1 MKRIVLVLLL
11 AILLPA
17 VLLAGLALRSLR
29 DQELVVESQRT
40 RLLQSGCDGLADRI
54 NRFLDDLRVF
64 HEQLVEEIVSEEG
77 AKAETDFDALV
88 RERWSQAA
96 AATVV
101 RDGTTILTAQPEP
114 GSAGDRFLAAN
125 GDFLTNRRVVEVFQ
139 AAPLGAL
146 VEADAGATPP
156 ETLKE
161 SEALSTAMQ
170 KKTAAPSKWK
180 VAVPESRAAPAI
192 PAPAAPAPAPAATTA
207 SASPVAEFSAAA
219 AAAPSTMA
227 ATAADGAA
235 PGAAL
240 QLRNVAPMQQRVAN
254 EEGRVADPTVSSGV
268 ALNVSSF
275 TPANVYNNQVTSGGD
290 EGAVSRLVDGNLH
303 ILLWKRHPR
312 NPSLTFWT
320 ELDLNAVKADLSGI
334 LADSPDAASPEACF
348 ALLDSD
354 GAPAARTRPDF
365 TADWSLPFVA
375 SEVGPLLPRWEVA
388 AYLID
393 PGSLNADA
401 RRVRMTLWIV
411 ILALVGAV
419 ATGSVLVAR
428 SVGDEMKLAARKT
441 DFVGNVSH
449 ELKTPLTSIRMFS
462 ELLAGPGADDP
473 RKTRHY
479 AEILSRE
486 SARLSRLINRL
497 LDFSKLDRGEMRL
510 ERSPVD
516 LAVLVRETV
525 GDLRES
531 VEAAGMELVL
541 DLPEGGGPVV
551 AGDRDALAQVVV
563 NLLGNAVKYAA
574 AGRDVEVAVGTGG
587 GGAVLSVS
595 DRGPGVPRAHR
606 RRIFERFYRVD
617 DSINSGIDG
626 SGIGL
631 ALCRQIAERHGGSIR
646 HEPRKGGGSIFVLT
660 LPLAS

>member
-29 DQELVVESQRT
+29 DQEVVVESQRT
-40 RLLQSGCDGLADRI
+40 RLLQTGCDGLAERI
-54 NRFLDDLRVF
+54 NRFLDDLRLF

-77 AKAETDFDALV
+77 DRATSDFDALV
-88 RERWSQAA
+88 RARWSQAA

-101 RDGTTILTAQPEP
+101 RDGNTLLTERPEP
-114 GSAGDRFLAAN
+114 GSAAERFLAAN

-139 AAPLGAL
+139 AAPLGAVL
-146 VEADAGATPP
+146 EAEKIAAPQEAREESGSLSASVE
-156 ETLKE
+156 
-161 SEALSTAMQ
+161 
-170 KKTAAPSKWK
+170 KKASAPSKWK
-180 VAVPESRAAPAI
+180 VAVPEGRGVAPI
-192 PAPAAPAPAPAATTA
+192 AAPAPAAAPAA
-207 SASPVAEFSAAA
+207 PIAAKEVPGSL
-219 AAAPSTMA
+219 APQMT
-227 ATAADGAA
+227 
-235 PGAAL
+235 
-240 QLRNVAPMQQRVAN
+240 RNVVPMQQRAMS
-254 EEGRVADPTVSSGV
+254 EEGQMADATLSGGAV
-268 ALNVSSF
+268 GNFSSF
-275 TPANVYNNQVTSGGD
+275 TPENVDNTQVTSGGN
-290 EGAVSRLVDGNLH
+290 EGAVSRLVDGRLH
-303 ILLWKRHPR
+303 ILLWKRHPHD
-312 NPSLTFWT
+312 PSLTFWT
-320 ELDLNAVKADLSGI
+320 ELDLNAVKSDLAGI
-334 LADSPDAASPEACF
+334 LADPPAAAVSTEACF

-354 GAPAARTRPDF
+354 GEPAARTLPEF

-393 PGSLNADA
+393 PGSLTADA
-401 RRVRMTLWIV
+401 RKVRLTLWVV

-419 ATGSVLVAR
+419 AAGSILVAR
-428 SVGDEMKLAARKT
+428 SVGDEMKLAAQKT

-473 RKTRHY
+473 QKTRHY
-479 AEILSRE
+479 AGILSRE

-510 ERSPVD
+510 DRVPVD
-516 LAVLVRETV
+516 LSDLVRETA
-525 GDLRES
+525 GDLRDS
-531 VEAAGMELVL
+531 VEAAGMELSL
-541 DLPEGGGPVV
+541 ALPREGGPVV
-551 AGDRDALAQVVV
+551 SGDRDALAQIVV
-563 NLLGNAVKYAA
+563 NLLGNTVKYAS
-574 AGRDVEVAVGTGG
+574 AGKVVEVALERSGG
-587 GGAVLSVS
+587 EVTLSVS

-646 HEPRKGGGSIFVLT
+646 HEPRKGGGSVFVVT
-660 LPLAS
+660 LPHRS

>member
-40 RLLQSGCDGLADRI
+40 RLLQSGCDGLAGRI

-77 AKAETDFDALV
+77 ARAETDFDALV

-114 GSAGDRFLAAN
+114 GSVGDRFLAAN

-146 VEADAGATPP
+146 VEA
-156 ETLKE
+156 EEVHRKE
-161 SEALSTAMQ
+161 SAPPPPGEPIEERRQRTALQ
-170 KKTAAPSKWK
+170 KVK
-180 VAVPESRAAPAI
+180 VAVPESRNAMPLSTS
-192 PAPAAPAPAPAATTA
+192 AAPAPAPAATTA
-207 SASPVAEFSAAA
+207 SASPVAEIPAAVA
-219 AAAPSTMA
+219 ATPSSMA

-235 PGAAL
+235 PAAAL
-240 QLRNVAPMQQRVAN
+240 QFRNVAPMQQRVAR
-254 EEGRVADPTVSSGV
+254 EEGRVADQTMSSGA

-303 ILLWKRHPR
+303 VLLWKRHPR

-320 ELDLNAVKADLSGI
+320 ELDLNAVKADLAGI

-428 SVGDEMKLAARKT
+428 SVGDEMRLAARKT

-510 ERSPVD
+510 DRAPVD
-516 LAVLVRETV
+516 LAVVVRETV

-531 VEAAGMELVL
+531 LEAAGMKLVL
-541 DLPEGGGPVV
+541 DLPASGGPVV

-574 AGRDVEVAVGTGG
+574 AGKDVDIAVGTGG

-606 RRIFERFYRVD
+606 RRIFERFYRID

-646 HEPRKGGGSIFVLT
+646 HEPRKGGGSVFVLT

>member
-1 MKRIVLVLLL
+1 MKRIILVLLL

-64 HEQLVEEIVSEEG
+64 HERLVEEIVEDEG
-77 AKAETDFDALV
+77 ARAETDFDALV

-101 RDGTTILTAQPEP
+101 RDGATILTERPEP
-114 GSAGDRFLAAN
+114 GSAADRFLLAN

-139 AAPLGAL
+139 AAPLGAQL
-146 VEADAGATPP
+146 EAEVADKGTVSA
-156 ETLKE
+156 KE
-161 SEALSTAMQ
+161 SESVSAATAE
-170 KKTAAPSKWK
+170 KAESFSKWK
-180 VAVPESRAAPAI
+180 VAVPERKMAS
-192 PAPAAPAPAPAATTA
+192 PAPAPAAPRAPA
-207 SASPVAEFSAAA
+207 SDSMAA
-219 AAAPSTMA
+219 AAAP
-227 ATAADGAA
+227 AA
-235 PGAAL
+235 PAAVAP
-240 QLRNVAPMQQRVAN
+240 QIMRNVMPTQQRAVS
-254 EEGRVADPTVSSGV
+254 EEGQVAESTRSDGIAGNFSSF
-268 ALNVSSF
+268 APLNVF
-275 TPANVYNNQVTSGGD
+275 NTQVTSGAD
-290 EGAVSRLVDGNLH
+290 EGAVSRLVDGTLH
-303 ILLWKRHPR
+303 VLLWKRHPSD
-312 NPSLTFWT
+312 PSLTFWT
-320 ELDLNAVKADLSGI
+320 ELDLNAVKTDLAGL
-334 LADSPDAASPEACF
+334 LANPPDEAVSNEACF

-354 GAPAARTRPDF
+354 GAPAARTLPDF
-365 TADWSLPFVA
+365 TADWSTPFVA

-388 AYLID
+388 AYLLD
-393 PGSLNADA
+393 PASLNAAA
-401 RRVRMTLWIV
+401 RKVRLTLWIV

-419 ATGSVLVAR
+419 AAGSFLVAR

-462 ELLAGPGADDP
+462 ELLAGPGAEDP
-473 RKTRHY
+473 QKTRHY

-510 ERSPVD
+510 EKAPVD
-516 LAVLVRETV
+516 LSALVRETV

-531 VEAAGMELVL
+531 VESAGMELSL
-541 DLPEGGGPVV
+541 DLPEDGGPVV
-551 AGDRDALAQVVV
+551 AGDRDALAQIVV

-574 AGRDVEVAVGTGG
+574 IGKLVEVTLGQTKSEVL
-587 GGAVLSVS
+587 LSVS

-617 DSINSGIDG
+617 DSITSGIDG

-631 ALCRQIAERHGGSIR
+631 ALCRQIAERHGGSMR
-646 HEPRKGGGSIFVLT
+646 HEPRKAGGSVFVLS

>member
-1 MKRIVLVLLL
+1 
-11 AILLPA
+11 
-17 VLLAGLALRSLR
+17 
-29 DQELVVESQRT
+29 
-40 RLLQSGCDGLADRI
+40 
-54 NRFLDDLRVF
+54 
-64 HEQLVEEIVSEEG
+64 
-77 AKAETDFDALV
+77 
-88 RERWSQAA
+88 
-96 AATVV
+96 
-101 RDGTTILTAQPEP
+101 
-114 GSAGDRFLAAN
+114 
-125 GDFLTNRRVVEVFQ
+125 
-139 AAPLGAL
+139 
-146 VEADAGATPP
+146 
-156 ETLKE
+156 
-161 SEALSTAMQ
+161 
-170 KKTAAPSKWK
+170 
-180 VAVPESRAAPAI
+180 
-192 PAPAAPAPAPAATTA
+192 
-207 SASPVAEFSAAA
+207 
-219 AAAPSTMA
+219 
-227 ATAADGAA
+227 
-235 PGAAL
+235 
-240 QLRNVAPMQQRVAN
+240 
-254 EEGRVADPTVSSGV
+254 
-268 ALNVSSF
+268 
-275 TPANVYNNQVTSGGD
+275 
-290 EGAVSRLVDGNLH
+290 
-303 ILLWKRHPR
+303 
-312 NPSLTFWT
+312 
-320 ELDLNAVKADLSGI
+320 
-334 LADSPDAASPEACF
+334 
-348 ALLDSD
+348 
-354 GAPAARTRPDF
+354 
-365 TADWSLPFVA
+365 
-375 SEVGPLLPRWEVA
+375 VA

-428 SVGDEMKLAARKT
+428 SVGDEMRLAARKT

-510 ERSPVD
+510 DRAPVD
-516 LAVLVRETV
+516 LAVVVRETV

-531 VEAAGMELVL
+531 LEAAGMKLVL
-541 DLPEGGGPVV
+541 DLPASGGPVV

-574 AGRDVEVAVGTGG
+574 AGKDVDIAVGTGG

-606 RRIFERFYRVD
+606 RRIFERFYRID

-646 HEPRKGGGSIFVLT
+646 HEPRKGGGSVFVLT

>member
-40 RLLQSGCDGLADRI
+40 RLLQSGCDGLAGRI

-77 AKAETDFDALV
+77 ARAETDFDALV

-114 GSAGDRFLAAN
+114 GSVGDRFLAAN

-146 VEADAGATPP
+146 VEA
-156 ETLKE
+156 EEVHRKE
-161 SEALSTAMQ
+161 SAPPPPGEPIEERRQRTALQ
-170 KKTAAPSKWK
+170 KVR
-180 VAVPESRAAPAI
+180 VAVPESRNAMPLPNSAAPAS
-192 PAPAAPAPAPAATTA
+192 APAAPTTSVSPVPEIAATTA
-207 SASPVAEFSAAA
+207 
-219 AAAPSTMA
+219 AAPATMA
-227 ATAADGAA
+227 ANATDGAA
-235 PGAAL
+235 PAAAL
-240 QLRNVAPMQQRVAN
+240 QLRNVIPTQQRAVS
-254 EEGRVADPTVSSGV
+254 EEGRVADQTMSSGA

-303 ILLWKRHPR
+303 VLLWKRHPR

-510 ERSPVD
+510 ERAPVD

-531 VEAAGMELVL
+531 VEAAGMALVL
-541 DLPEGGGPVV
+541 DLPEAGGPVV

-574 AGRDVEVAVGTGG
+574 AGKGMEVAVGTGG

-595 DRGPGVPRAHR
+595 DRGPGVSRAHR

-646 HEPRKGGGSIFVLT
+646 HEPRKGGGSVFVLT

>member
-1 MKRIVLVLLL
+1 
-11 AILLPA
+11 
-17 VLLAGLALRSLR
+17 
-29 DQELVVESQRT
+29 
-40 RLLQSGCDGLADRI
+40 
-54 NRFLDDLRVF
+54 
-64 HEQLVEEIVSEEG
+64 
-77 AKAETDFDALV
+77 
-88 RERWSQAA
+88 
-96 AATVV
+96 
-101 RDGTTILTAQPEP
+101 
-114 GSAGDRFLAAN
+114 
-125 GDFLTNRRVVEVFQ
+125 
-139 AAPLGAL
+139 
-146 VEADAGATPP
+146 
-156 ETLKE
+156 
-161 SEALSTAMQ
+161 
-170 KKTAAPSKWK
+170 
-180 VAVPESRAAPAI
+180 
-192 PAPAAPAPAPAATTA
+192 
-207 SASPVAEFSAAA
+207 
-219 AAAPSTMA
+219 MA

-235 PGAAL
+235 PAAAL
-240 QLRNVAPMQQRVAN
+240 QFRNVAPMQQRVAR
-254 EEGRVADPTVSSGV
+254 EEGRVADQTMSSGA

-303 ILLWKRHPR
+303 VLLWKRHPR

-320 ELDLNAVKADLSGI
+320 ELDLNAVKADLAGI

-354 GAPAARTRPDF
+354 GVPAARTRPDF

-428 SVGDEMKLAARKT
+428 SVGDEMRLAARKT

-510 ERSPVD
+510 ERAPVD
-516 LAVLVRETV
+516 LAVVVRETV

-531 VEAAGMELVL
+531 LEAAGMKLVL
-541 DLPEGGGPVV
+541 DLPASGGPVV

-574 AGRDVEVAVGTGG
+574 AGKDVDIAVGTGG

-606 RRIFERFYRVD
+606 RRIFERFYRID

-646 HEPRKGGGSIFVLT
+646 HEPRKGGGSVFVLT

>member
-40 RLLQSGCDGLADRI
+40 RLLQSGCDGFADRI

-64 HEQLVEEIVSEEG
+64 HEQLVEEIVREEG
-77 AKAETDFDALV
+77 ARAETEFDALV
-88 RERWSQAA
+88 RARWSQAA
-96 AATVV
+96 AATAV
-101 RDGTTILTAQPEP
+101 RDGATILSARPEP
-114 GSAGDRFLAAN
+114 GTAGDRFLAAN
-125 GDFLTNRRVVEVFQ
+125 GDFLTNRRIVEVFQ
-139 AAPLGAL
+139 APPLGAQL
-146 VEADAGATPP
+146 EAESNEAAKANEANEANEKLRD
-156 ETLKE
+156 KE
-161 SEALSTAMQ
+161 SGPMPSSLGTKAQ
-170 KKTAAPSKWK
+170 APQKWK
-180 VAVPESRAAPAI
+180 VAVPEGRGAPLPPAPAMAPPAMAAPAMAEASATAD
-192 PAPAAPAPAPAATTA
+192 PAMAAAPAAA
-207 SASPVAEFSAAA
+207 SQM
-219 AAAPSTMA
+219 T
-227 ATAADGAA
+227 
-235 PGAAL
+235 
-240 QLRNVAPMQQRVAN
+240 RNVVPMQQRAMG
-254 EEGRVADPTVSSGV
+254 EEGQAADATVSGGGIG
-268 ALNVSSF
+268 NFSSF
-275 TPANVYNNQVTSGGD
+275 APANVYNNQVTSGGD
-290 EGAVSRLVDGNLH
+290 EGAVSRLVDGALH

-312 NPSLTFWT
+312 DPSLTFWT
-320 ELDLNAVKADLSGI
+320 ELDLNAVKSDLAGI
-334 LADSPDAASPEACF
+334 LADPSVAAASPEACF

-393 PGSLNADA
+393 PGSLTAAA
-401 RRVRMTLWIV
+401 REMRLTLWIV

-419 ATGSVLVAR
+419 VAGSALVAR

-462 ELLAGPGADDP
+462 ELLAGPGAEDP

-510 ERSPVD
+510 ERAPVD

-531 VEAAGMELVL
+531 VEAAGMALEL
-541 DLPEGGGPVV
+541 DLPDGGGPAV

-574 AGRDVEVAVGTGG
+574 AGKVVEVAIGASG
-587 GGAVLSVS
+587 GGAFLSVA

-606 RRIFERFYRVD
+606 RRIFDRFYRVD
-617 DSINSGIDG
+617 DSIYSGIDG

-646 HEPRKGGGSIFVLT
+646 HEPRKGGGSVFVLT
-660 LPLAS
+660 LPSAA

>member
-54 NRFLDDLRVF
+54 NGFLEDLRVF
-64 HEQLVEEIVSEEG
+64 HDRLVEEIVNEEG
-77 AKAETDFDALV
+77 ARAATDFDALV
-88 RERWSQAA
+88 RDRWSQAA
-96 AATVV
+96 AAAVV
-101 RDGTTILTAQPEP
+101 RDGATILSSRPDP
-114 GSAGDRFLAAN
+114 GSAADRFLAAN

-139 AAPLGAL
+139 APPLGAQ
-146 VEADAGATPP
+146 VEAEVAEEVP
-156 ETLKE
+156 KE
-161 SEALSTAMQ
+161 SSVFE
-170 KKTAAPSKWK
+170 KKAQTMPQKWK
-180 VAVPESRAAPAI
+180 VSVPESRTAAPVPA
-192 PAPAAPAPAPAATTA
+192 PAAAPAAPAAPAAA
-207 SASPVAEFSAAA
+207 PGMAA
-219 AAAPSTMA
+219 AAAPEPLT
-227 ATAADGAA
+227 
-235 PGAAL
+235 
-240 QLRNVAPMQQRVAN
+240 RNVMPTQQRARS
-254 EEGRVADPTVSSGV
+254 EEGRAADMTLSEAVAGNFSSLV
-268 ALNVSSF
+268 PENVF
-275 TPANVYNNQVTSGGD
+275 NNQVTSGSN
-290 EGAVSRLVDGNLH
+290 EGAVSRLVDGELH
-303 ILLWKRHPR
+303 VLLWKRHPAD
-312 NPSLTFWT
+312 PSLTFWT
-320 ELDLNAVKADLSGI
+320 ELDLRAVRKDLAGLFVDPPES
-334 LADSPDAASPEACF
+334 ASSEEACF

-354 GAPAARTRPDF
+354 GIPAVRTLPDF
-365 TADWSLPFVA
+365 TADWSTPFVA

-388 AYLID
+388 AYLVD
-393 PGSLNADA
+393 PGSLNAAA
-401 RRVRMTLWIV
+401 RKVRHTLWIV
-411 ILALVGAV
+411 TLALVGAV
-419 ATGSVLVAR
+419 AAGSVLVAR

-462 ELLAGPGADDP
+462 ELLGGPGADDP
-473 RKTRHY
+473 PKTRHY

-510 ERSPVD
+510 ERTPLD
-516 LAVLVRETV
+516 LAALIRETV
-525 GDLRES
+525 GDLSES

-541 DLPEGGGPVV
+541 DLPQGDGVVV

-574 AGRDVEVAVGTGG
+574 SGKSVEVALEQTRNEVI
-587 GGAVLSVS
+587 LSVS

-631 ALCRQIAERHGGSIR
+631 ALCRQIAERHGGAIR
-646 HEPRKGGGSIFVLT
+646 HEPRKGGGSVFVLS
-660 LPLAS
+660 LPLVS

>member
-40 RLLQSGCDGLADRI
+40 RLLQSGCDGLAGRI

-77 AKAETDFDALV
+77 ARAETDFDALV

-114 GSAGDRFLAAN
+114 GSVGDRFLAAN

-146 VEADAGATPP
+146 VEA
-156 ETLKE
+156 EEVHRKE
-161 SEALSTAMQ
+161 SAPPPPGEPIEERRQRTALQ
-170 KKTAAPSKWK
+170 KVR
-180 VAVPESRAAPAI
+180 VAVPESRNAMPLPNSAAPAS
-192 PAPAAPAPAPAATTA
+192 APAAPTTSVSPVPEIAATTA
-207 SASPVAEFSAAA
+207 
-219 AAAPSTMA
+219 AAPATMA
-227 ATAADGAA
+227 ANATDGAA
-235 PGAAL
+235 PAAAL
-240 QLRNVAPMQQRVAN
+240 QLRNVIPTQQRAVS
-254 EEGRVADPTVSSGV
+254 EEGRVADQTMSSGA

-303 ILLWKRHPR
+303 VLLWKRHPR

-510 ERSPVD
+510 ERAPVD

-531 VEAAGMELVL
+531 VEAAGMALVL
-541 DLPEGGGPVV
+541 DLPEAGGPVI

-574 AGRDVEVAVGTGG
+574 AGKGMEVAVGTGG

-646 HEPRKGGGSIFVLT
+646 HEPRKGGGSVFVLT

>member
-54 NRFLDDLRVF
+54 NGFLEDLRVF
-64 HEQLVEEIVSEEG
+64 HDRLVEEIVNEEG
-77 AKAETDFDALV
+77 TRAATDFDALV

-96 AATVV
+96 AAAVV
-101 RDGTTILTAQPEP
+101 RDGSAILSSRPDP
-114 GSAGDRFLAAN
+114 GSAAARFLAAN

-139 AAPLGAL
+139 APPLGAQ
-146 VEADAGATPP
+146 VEAEVAEEVP
-156 ETLKE
+156 KE
-161 SEALSTAMQ
+161 SGVFE
-170 KKTAAPSKWK
+170 KKAQTMPQKWK
-180 VAVPESRAAPAI
+180 VSVPETRTAASVPAPAA
-192 PAPAAPAPAPAATTA
+192 APAAPAAPAAA
-207 SASPVAEFSAAA
+207 SGMAA
-219 AAAPSTMA
+219 AAAPEPLT
-227 ATAADGAA
+227 
-235 PGAAL
+235 
-240 QLRNVAPMQQRVAN
+240 RNVMPMQQRARS
-254 EEGRVADPTVSSGV
+254 EEGRAADMTLSEAAADNFSS
-268 ALNVSSF
+268 LIPENVFNS
-275 TPANVYNNQVTSGGD
+275 QVTSGSN
-290 EGAVSRLVDGNLH
+290 EGAVSRLVDGKLH
-303 ILLWKRHPR
+303 VLLWKRHPAD
-312 NPSLTFWT
+312 PSLTFWT
-320 ELDLNAVKADLSGI
+320 ELDLEAVRKDLAGLFVDPPESASSG
-334 LADSPDAASPEACF
+334 EACF

-354 GAPAARTRPDF
+354 GIPAVRTLPDF
-365 TADWSLPFVA
+365 TADWSTPFVA

-388 AYLID
+388 AYLVD
-393 PGSLNADA
+393 PGSLTADA
-401 RRVRMTLWIV
+401 RKVRLTLWIV
-411 ILALVGAV
+411 TLALVGAV
-419 ATGSVLVAR
+419 AAGSVLVAR

-462 ELLAGPGADDP
+462 ELLGGPGADDP
-473 RKTRHY
+473 QKTRHY

-510 ERSPVD
+510 ERTPLD
-516 LAVLVRETV
+516 LPSLIRETV

-531 VEAAGMELVL
+531 VEAAGMEL
-541 DLPEGGGPVV
+541 DLKLPDGDGVVV
-551 AGDRDALAQVVV
+551 AGDRDALAQIVV

-574 AGRDVEVAVGTGG
+574 SGKSVEVALEQTKNETI
-587 GGAVLSVS
+587 LSVS

-646 HEPRKGGGSIFVLT
+646 HEPRKGGGSVFALS
-660 LPLAS
+660 LPIVS

>member
-40 RLLQSGCDGLADRI
+40 RLLQSGCDGLAGRI

-77 AKAETDFDALV
+77 ARAETDFDALV

-114 GSAGDRFLAAN
+114 GSVGDRFLAAN

-146 VEADAGATPP
+146 VEA
-156 ETLKE
+156 EEVHRKE
-161 SEALSTAMQ
+161 SAPPPPGEPIEERRQRTALQ
-170 KKTAAPSKWK
+170 KVK
-180 VAVPESRAAPAI
+180 VAVPESRNAMPLSTS
-192 PAPAAPAPAPAATTA
+192 AAPAPAPAATTA
-207 SASPVAEFSAAA
+207 SASPVAEIPAAVA
-219 AAAPSTMA
+219 ATPSSMA

-235 PGAAL
+235 PAAAL
-240 QLRNVAPMQQRVAN
+240 QFRNVAPMQQRVAR
-254 EEGRVADPTVSSGV
+254 EEGRVADQTMSSGA

-303 ILLWKRHPR
+303 VLLWKRHPR

-428 SVGDEMKLAARKT
+428 SVGDEMRLAARKT

-510 ERSPVD
+510 ERAPVD
-516 LAVLVRETV
+516 LAVVVRETV

-531 VEAAGMELVL
+531 LEAAGMKLVL
-541 DLPEGGGPVV
+541 DLPASGGPVV

-574 AGRDVEVAVGTGG
+574 AGKDVDIAVGTGG
-587 GGAVLSVS
+587 GRAVLSVS

-646 HEPRKGGGSIFVLT
+646 HEPRKGGGSAFVLT

>member
-40 RLLQSGCDGLADRI
+40 RLLQSGCDGLAGRI

-77 AKAETDFDALV
+77 ARAETDFDALV

-114 GSAGDRFLAAN
+114 GSVGDRFLAAN

-146 VEADAGATPP
+146 VEA
-156 ETLKE
+156 EEVHRKE
-161 SEALSTAMQ
+161 SAPPPPGEPIEERRQRTALQ
-170 KKTAAPSKWK
+170 KVK
-180 VAVPESRAAPAI
+180 VAVPESRNAMPLSTS
-192 PAPAAPAPAPAATTA
+192 AAPAPAPAATTA
-207 SASPVAEFSAAA
+207 SASPVAEIPAAVA
-219 AAAPSTMA
+219 ATPSSMA

-235 PGAAL
+235 PAAAL
-240 QLRNVAPMQQRVAN
+240 QFRNVAPMQQRVAR
-254 EEGRVADPTVSSGV
+254 EEGRVADQTMSSGA

-303 ILLWKRHPR
+303 VLLWKRHPR

-320 ELDLNAVKADLSGI
+320 ELDLNAVKADLAGI

-428 SVGDEMKLAARKT
+428 SVGDEMRLAARKT

-510 ERSPVD
+510 DRAPVD
-516 LAVLVRETV
+516 LAVVVRETV

-531 VEAAGMELVL
+531 LEAAGMKLVL
-541 DLPEGGGPVV
+541 DLPASGGPVV

-606 RRIFERFYRVD
+606 RRIFERFYRID

-646 HEPRKGGGSIFVLT
+646 HEPRKGGGSVFVLT

>member
-54 NRFLDDLRVF
+54 NGFLEDLRVF
-64 HEQLVEEIVSEEG
+64 HDRLVEEIVNEEG
-77 AKAETDFDALV
+77 TRAATDFDALV

-96 AATVV
+96 AAAVV
-101 RDGTTILTAQPEP
+101 RDGSAILSSRPDP
-114 GSAGDRFLAAN
+114 GSAADRFLAAN

-139 AAPLGAL
+139 APPLGAQ
-146 VEADAGATPP
+146 VEAEVGEEVPKESDVFGKKAQTMPQKWKVSVP
-156 ETLKE
+156 ETR
-161 SEALSTAMQ
+161 
-170 KKTAAPSKWK
+170 TAAP
-180 VAVPESRAAPAI
+180 I
-192 PAPAAPAPAPAATTA
+192 PAPAAAPAAPA
-207 SASPVAEFSAAA
+207 APAAAPEMAA
-219 AAAPSTMA
+219 AAAPEPLT
-227 ATAADGAA
+227 
-235 PGAAL
+235 
-240 QLRNVAPMQQRVAN
+240 RNVMPMQQRARS
-254 EEGRVADPTVSSGV
+254 EEGRAADMTLSEAAADNFSS
-268 ALNVSSF
+268 LIPENVFNS
-275 TPANVYNNQVTSGGD
+275 QVTSGSN
-290 EGAVSRLVDGNLH
+290 EGAVSRLVDGKLH
-303 ILLWKRHPR
+303 VLLWKRHPAD
-312 NPSLTFWT
+312 PSLTFWT
-320 ELDLNAVKADLSGI
+320 ELDLEAVRKDLAGLFVDPPESASSG
-334 LADSPDAASPEACF
+334 EACF

-354 GAPAARTRPDF
+354 GIPAVRTLPDF
-365 TADWSLPFVA
+365 TADWSTPFVA

-388 AYLID
+388 AYLVD
-393 PGSLNADA
+393 PGSLTADA
-401 RRVRMTLWIV
+401 RKVRLTLWIV
-411 ILALVGAV
+411 TLALVGAV
-419 ATGSVLVAR
+419 AAGSVLVAR

-462 ELLAGPGADDP
+462 ELLGGPGADDP
-473 RKTRHY
+473 QKTRHY

-510 ERSPVD
+510 ERTPLD
-516 LAVLVRETV
+516 LPSLIRETV

-531 VEAAGMELVL
+531 VEAAGMEL
-541 DLPEGGGPVV
+541 DLKLPDGDGVVV
-551 AGDRDALAQVVV
+551 AGDRDALAQIVV

-574 AGRDVEVAVGTGG
+574 SGKSVEVALEQTKNE
-587 GGAVLSVS
+587 AILSVS

-646 HEPRKGGGSIFVLT
+646 HEPRKGGGSVFALS
-660 LPLAS
+660 LPIVS

>member
-64 HEQLVEEIVSEEG
+64 HEQLVEEIVQEEG
-77 AKAETDFDALV
+77 ARAETDFDALV

-101 RDGTTILTAQPEP
+101 RDGNTLLTARPEP
-114 GSAGDRFLAAN
+114 GSAAERFLLAN

-139 AAPLGAL
+139 AAPLGAQ
-146 VEADAGATPP
+146 VEAEIAGGGTTSA
-156 ETLKE
+156 KE
-161 SEALSTAMQ
+161 SESVPAVTA
-170 KKTAAPSKWK
+170 KTAESFSKWK
-180 VAVPESRAAPAI
+180 VAVPERKAASPL
-192 PAPAAPAPAPAATTA
+192 PAPAAAPM
-207 SASPVAEFSAAA
+207 AA
-219 AAAPSTMA
+219 AAAPA
-227 ATAADGAA
+227 AAQQIMRNVMPTQQR
-235 PGAAL
+235 AAL
-240 QLRNVAPMQQRVAN
+240 
-254 EEGRVADPTVSSGV
+254 EEGQVAEATRSGGL
-268 ALNVSSF
+268 AGNFSSF
-275 TPANVYNNQVTSGGD
+275 SPSNVFNNQVTSGAD
-290 EGAVSRLVDGNLH
+290 EGAVSRLVDGTLH
-303 ILLWKRHPR
+303 VLLWKRHPHD
-312 NPSLTFWT
+312 PSLTFWT
-320 ELDLNAVKADLSGI
+320 ELDLNVVKTDLAGL
-334 LADSPDAASPEACF
+334 LADPPDEAVSNEACF
-348 ALLDSD
+348 ALLDSG
-354 GAPAARTRPDF
+354 GAPAARTVPDF
-365 TADWSLPFVA
+365 TADWSTPFVA

-393 PGSLNADA
+393 PASLNAAA
-401 RRVRMTLWIV
+401 RKVRLTLWIV

-419 ATGSVLVAR
+419 AAGSVLVAR

-449 ELKTPLTSIRMFS
+449 ELKTPLTSIRLFS

-510 ERSPVD
+510 EKAPVD
-516 LAVLVRETV
+516 LAALVRETV

-531 VEAAGMELVL
+531 IEAAGMELSL

-551 AGDRDALAQVVV
+551 SGDRDALAQVVV

-574 AGRDVEVAVGTGG
+574 AGKAVGISLARGPREV
-587 GGAVLSVS
+587 VLTVS

-631 ALCRQIAERHGGSIR
+631 ALCHQIAERHGGSIR
-646 HEPRKGGGSIFVLT
+646 HEPRKGGGSEFILS
-660 LPLAS
+660 LPPAP

>member
-40 RLLQSGCDGLADRI
+40 RLLQSGCDGLAGRI

-77 AKAETDFDALV
+77 ARAETDFDALV

-114 GSAGDRFLAAN
+114 GSVGDRFLAAN

-146 VEADAGATPP
+146 VEA
-156 ETLKE
+156 EEVHRKE
-161 SEALSTAMQ
+161 SAPPPPGEPIEERRQRTALQ
-170 KKTAAPSKWK
+170 KVR
-180 VAVPESRAAPAI
+180 VAVPESRNAMPLPNSAAPAS
-192 PAPAAPAPAPAATTA
+192 APAAPTTSVSPVPEIAATTA
-207 SASPVAEFSAAA
+207 
-219 AAAPSTMA
+219 AAPATMA
-227 ATAADGAA
+227 ANATDGAA
-235 PGAAL
+235 PAAAL
-240 QLRNVAPMQQRVAN
+240 QLRNVIPTQQRAVS
-254 EEGRVADPTVSSGV
+254 EEGRVADQTMSSGA

-303 ILLWKRHPR
+303 VLLWKRHPR

-510 ERSPVD
+510 ERAPVD

-531 VEAAGMELVL
+531 VEAAGMALVL
-541 DLPEGGGPVV
+541 DLPEAGGPVV

-574 AGRDVEVAVGTGG
+574 AGKGMEVAVGTGG

-646 HEPRKGGGSIFVLT
+646 HEPRKGGGSVFVLT

>member
-54 NRFLDDLRVF
+54 NRFLEDLRVF
-64 HEQLVEEIVSEEG
+64 HEQLVEEIVTEEG
-77 AKAETDFDALV
+77 DRATTEFDALV
-88 RERWSQAA
+88 RERWTQAA

-101 RDGTTILTAQPEP
+101 RDGTTLLTERPEP
-114 GSAGDRFLAAN
+114 GSAADRFLTAN
-125 GDFLTNRRVVEVFQ
+125 GEFLTNRRVAEVFQ

-146 VEADAGATPP
+146 VEA
-156 ETLKE
+156 ETAVAPKEFRKE
-161 SEALSTAMQ
+161 SETLSASVE
-170 KKTAAPSKWK
+170 KKASAPSKWK
-180 VAVPESRAAPAI
+180 VAVPESRGLAPM
-192 PAPAAPAPAPAATTA
+192 AAPAPATAPA
-207 SASPVAEFSAAA
+207 PAA
-219 AAAPSTMA
+219 AAAPQMT
-227 ATAADGAA
+227 
-235 PGAAL
+235 
-240 QLRNVAPMQQRVAN
+240 RNVMPMQQRAVS
-254 EEGRVADPTVSSGV
+254 EEGQMADATLSGGAAGNFSS
-268 ALNVSSF
+268 L
-275 TPANVYNNQVTSGGD
+275 TPESVDNTQVTSGAN
-290 EGAVSRLVDGNLH
+290 EGAVSRLVDGTLH
-303 ILLWKRHPR
+303 ILLWKRHPQD
-312 NPSLTFWT
+312 PSLTFWT
-320 ELDLNAVKADLSGI
+320 ELDLQTVKTDLAGI
-334 LADSPDAASPEACF
+334 LAAPPDAAVSSEACF
-348 ALLDSD
+348 ALLDSE
-354 GAPAARTRPDF
+354 GAPAALTRPDF

-393 PGSLNADA
+393 PGSLNAAA
-401 RRVRMTLWIV
+401 RKVRLTLWIV

-419 ATGSVLVAR
+419 AIGSVLVAR

-462 ELLAGPGADDP
+462 ELLAGPGAEDP
-473 RKTRHY
+473 QKTRHY

-510 ERSPVD
+510 EREPVD
-516 LAVLVRETV
+516 LASLVRETV

-531 VEAAGMELVL
+531 VEAAGMTLSL
-541 DLPEGGGPVV
+541 ALPDSGGPVV
-551 AGDRDALAQVVV
+551 AGDRDALAQIVV

-574 AGRDVEVAVGTGG
+574 AGNSVEVSLERTQ

-617 DSINSGIDG
+617 DSIHSGIDG

-646 HEPRKGGGSIFVLT
+646 HEPRKGGGSVFVLH
-660 LPLAS
+660 LPLDS